1 MAAGGSA
8 AAASEED
15 AGLARIK
22 SRIAKML
29 VSSGFS
35 LDASSKV
42 EDGYERPVAGTTA
55 RVRVFTSIVK
65 GEMRVKD
72 ADAIRICAVL
82 DTNGS
87 TRGLVKSTRIN
98 RTGDS
103 DAITVRLLTAMRK
116 TYKTA
121 TKRANDPGFL
131 ALPVKASKK
140 RWVPKAKKAGSKR
153 KTAKR
158 INAAQ
163 KASDKRINA
172 ALKAA
177 AKEHAHRRTH
187 DFKVGDLILHSSMN
201 LDNGENWKGMCKAIN
216 AGSISV
222 FWFHSGET
230 SPWPIGK
237 LRHLKAA

>member
-1 MAAGGSA
+1 MARYNPKNKQHRKSLA
-8 AAASEED
+8 A
-15 AGLARIK
+15 
-22 SRIAKML
+22 RIAKML

-35 LDASSKV
+35 FDSSSKV
-42 EDGYERPVAGTTA
+42 EDVYERPVAGTTA

-87 TRGLVKSTRIN
+87 TRGLVKSTRVN
-98 RTGDS
+98 RTGDT
-103 DAITVRLLTAMRK
+103 DGITARLLDAMRK
-116 TYKTA
+116 TDKTA
-121 TKRANDPGFL
+121 QKRANDPGFL

-177 AKEHAHRRTH
+177 RTPERHAPTH
-187 DFKVGDLILHSSMN
+187 DFKVGDLIEFRTGMH
-201 LDNGENWKGMCKAIN
+201 KGMVKAVSKATIT
-216 AGSISV
+216 V
-222 FWFHSGET
+222 FWFDQATT
-230 SPWPIGK
+230 SNVTPLDIRP
-237 LRHLKAA
+237 LMAA